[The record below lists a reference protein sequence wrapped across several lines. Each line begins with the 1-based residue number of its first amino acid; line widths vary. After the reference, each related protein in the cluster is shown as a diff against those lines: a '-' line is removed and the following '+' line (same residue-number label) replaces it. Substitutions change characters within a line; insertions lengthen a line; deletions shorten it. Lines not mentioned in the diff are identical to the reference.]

1 MRAPVVLLDACVL
14 VPHNLMSILLTC
26 AEHGLIEIRWSERI
40 LTEVQRTLVKDLD
53 LSSAAAERRIQA
65 MRDAFPEAAVE
76 GYERFEGA
84 MHCHRKDR
92 HVLAA
97 AVAAEADV
105 LVTFDLRDFPENG
118 LPAHDLVV
126 QHPEQ
131 LLGGVRRDSLAEV
144 IDHESRR
151 RLHAPK
157 LFSEILAALAPGMPT
172 LANVLHQWA
181 LVGRP
186 TASEVPGIVPPVE
199 GEQPLHGLDHPDL
212 RKPDHV
218 VLGWWSALLDD
229 DQELLRALTSQPRNF
244 GDYRSAKRIL
254 DDMSL
259 ASKVWFAVDAPEDLA
274 FMRFVPGTTTDAKVF
289 ASSTVS
295 SMVFIILVREL
306 DDTWRVWGL
315 GPRLVSWNDVRR

>member
-105 LVTFDLRDFPENG
+105 LVTFDLGDFPENG

-181 LVGRP
+181 LDGRP

-199 GEQPLHGLDHPDL
+199 GSSRSTDL
-212 RKPDHV
+212 TIP
-218 VLGWWSALLDD
+218 
-229 DQELLRALTSQPRNF
+229 TF
-244 GDYRSAKRIL
+244 GSRITL
-254 DDMSL
+254 SW
-259 ASKVWFAVDAPEDLA
+259 A
-274 FMRFVPGTTTDAKVF
+274 G
-289 ASSTVS
+289 
-295 SMVFIILVREL
+295 
-306 DDTWRVWGL
+306 
-315 GPRLVSWNDVRR
+315 GPRCWMTIKSSFVRSRVNLETLATTGARRESLTTCRSRPRSGSQWTLPKTSPS